1 MSCFASEYK
10 MAEIQIDL
18 KQGCNMLWD
27 FEKLTNSLVRHKT
40 DFNPQRV
47 NQLWKTKKTIFISC

>member
-1 MSCFASEYK
+1 

-27 FEKLTNSLVRHKT
+27 FEKLTNSLVRHNT

-47 NQLWKTKKTIFISC
+47 TSFAKRKRLFLSVVKEKQWPNAT

>member
-1 MSCFASEYK
+1 

-18 KQGCNMLWD
+18 KQGYNMLWD
-27 FEKLTNSLVRHKT
+27 FEKLTNSLVRHNT